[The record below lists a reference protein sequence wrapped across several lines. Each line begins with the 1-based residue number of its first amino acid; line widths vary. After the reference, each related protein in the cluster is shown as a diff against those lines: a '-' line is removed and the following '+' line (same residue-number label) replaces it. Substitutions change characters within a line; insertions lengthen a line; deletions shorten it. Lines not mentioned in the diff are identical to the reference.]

1 MRSALLAVLTLCLAL
16 GAPAEARAQSKPQSN
31 RYLEA
36 GIPAVSRA
44 WSGTDY
50 ERAVEILSSGK
61 IGLPRFA
68 DPQGAALLRRMT
80 STENFTLQRDKKLPM
95 QTRMEDYLKMY
106 QGSASLLR
114 LYYSEPA
121 IAGVG
126 AHQELAA
133 FLAFL
138 LQGAALGAELT
149 DEFMPAMPKDDQYET
164 RMAGLKQMHT
174 GMTQI
179 FVGAEQALGDRKAF
193 SADDRSVILRAME
206 STLPRLKTA
215 FPEDVRIELRKKL
228 EEDKTRFTG
237 QEDLQRL
244 SAMIRELSAA

>member
-1 MRSALLAVLTLCLAL
+1 MRSALLVLLSLSLAL
-16 GAPAEARAQSKPQSN
+16 GAPAAARAQSKPQSN

-44 WSGTDY
+44 WSGPDY

-80 STENFTLQRDKKLPM
+80 STENFTLHRDKKVPM
-95 QTRMEDYLKMY
+95 QMRMEDYLKMY
-106 QGSASLLR
+106 QGAASLLK

-121 IAGVG
+121 IGGIAP
-126 AHQELAA
+126 HQELAA

-138 LQGAALGAELT
+138 LHGSALGIELT
-149 DEFMPAMPKDDQYET
+149 DEFLPTIQKDDRYEV
-164 RMAGLKQMHT
+164 RMAGLKQMNS
-174 GMTQI
+174 GMTTV
-179 FVGAEQALGDRKAF
+179 FVGAEQTLGDSKTF
-193 SADDRSVILRAME
+193 SADDLSVILRAME
-206 STLPRLKTA
+206 STLPRVKKA
-215 FPEDVRIELRKKL
+215 FPEDVRVELRKKL
-228 EEDKTRFTG
+228 EEDKARFTG

-244 SAMIRELSAA
+244 NAMIRELSA